1 MLHDR
6 HNGRLV
12 LVTSRPY
19 TLLSCAVSI
28 DGCLDDTSGQRLLL
42 SNEADFDRVDE
53 VRAGCDA
60 ILVGANT
67 VRRDDPRLVI
77 RDAARRAARVARG
90 LPPDPLKVT
99 VTASGHLD
107 PGSRFFTVGESEKL
121 VYGRVPPAHLD
132 GVATLVAAD
141 DLRAVLADLAARGV
155 ERLMVE
161 GGATILAAL
170 LADGLADELHLAIAP
185 RFVGDPAA
193 PRFTGAAGLS
203 PLLAEVRDLDGVVV
217 LRYLLS
223 PAAVD
228 RHWLRVAIGESRR
241 CPPSQTAFSVGA
253 VIVDATGREI
263 SRGYSR
269 ESDEFVHAEESALAK
284 VDPADP
290 RLASATI
297 YSSLEPCSVR
307 RSRPASCAALIRA
320 AGIPRVVY
328 AWREPVL
335 FVDGHGAE
343 ELGETGVEVVEI
355 GDLADEARWV
365 NAHLL
370 TPPPVS

>member
-28 DGCLDDTSGQRLLL
+28 DGYLDDTSAQRLLL
-42 SNEADFDRVDE
+42 SNEADFDRVDA

-67 VRRDDPRLVI
+67 IRRDNPRLVI
-77 RDAARRAARVARG
+77 RDLARRAARVAHG

-99 VTASGHLD
+99 VTASGDLD

-121 VYGRVPPAHLD
+121 VYAPTPPAHLD

-155 ERLMVE
+155 GRLMVE

-170 LADGLADELHLAIAP
+170 LADGLADELQLAIAP
-185 RFVGDPAA
+185 RFVGDPGA
-193 PRFTGAAGLS
+193 PRLTGAAGLS

-223 PAAVD
+223 RAAVD
-228 RHWLRVAIGESRR
+228 RHWLRVAIGEAGR

-253 VIVDATGREI
+253 VIADATGREI

-269 ESDEFVHAEESALAK
+269 ESDQFVHAEESALAK

-290 RLASATI
+290 RLAGATI

-307 RSRPASCAALIRA
+307 KSRSATCAALIRA
-320 AGIPRVVY
+320 AGIRRVVY
-328 AWREPVL
+328 AWREPAL
-335 FVDGHGAE
+335 FVDGHGVE
-343 ELGETGVEVVEI
+343 ELRCAGVEVIEI
-355 GDLADEARWV
+355 GDLADDARSM
-365 NAHLL
+365 NRHLL
-370 TPPPVS
+370 APPPPS

>member
-19 TLLSCAVSI
+19 TLLSCAVSV
-28 DGCLDDTSGQRLLL
+28 DGYLDDTSGQRLLL
-42 SNEADFDRVDE
+42 SNDADFDRVDE

-67 VRRDDPRLVI
+67 VRRDNPRLVI
-77 RDAARRAARVARG
+77 RDPARRAARVARG
-90 LPPDPLKVT
+90 LPADPIKVT
-99 VTASGHLD
+99 LTASGHLD
-107 PGSRFFTVGESEKL
+107 PDSHFFTVGESEKL
-121 VYGRVPPAHLD
+121 VYGPTPPALLD

-141 DLRAVLADLAARGV
+141 DLRTVLADLAGRGV

-170 LADGLADELHLAIAP
+170 LAGGLADELHLAVAP
-185 RFVGDPAA
+185 RFVGDPTA
-193 PRFTGAAGLS
+193 PRFNGSPGRRPFLAG
-203 PLLAEVRDLDGVVV
+203 VTDLDGIVV

-223 PAAVD
+223 QAAVD
-228 RHWLRVAIGESRR
+228 RHWLQAAIAEAWR
-241 CPPSQTAFSVGA
+241 CPPSRTAFSVGA
-253 VIVDATGREI
+253 VIVDAAGREI

-269 ESDEFVHAEESALAK
+269 ETDEIVHAEESALAK
-284 VDPADP
+284 VDPTDP
-290 RLASATI
+290 RLAGATI
-297 YSSLEPCSVR
+297 YSSLEPCSIR
-307 RSRPASCAALIRA
+307 KSRPAPCAALIRA

-328 AWREPVL
+328 AWREPQL

-343 ELGETGVEVVEI
+343 ELGAAGVEVLHLPE
-355 GDLADEARWV
+355 LAAEARAV

-370 TPPPVS
+370 SD